1 MSQGGCDGPPL
12 DCIKPQVMTHCL
24 IWTASRNAS
33 LRGDTS
39 VAVFVMAHAR
49 CAALQMHHQQN
60 SPLVL
65 CDACPRSYHAMCLE
79 LDFHQLPEEGEWA
92 CPKCIEKETKQARR
106 EGRTIGW
113 VDLDLPTAALHD
125 TPSLCIRALR
135 MDISV
140 R

>member
-1 MSQGGCDGPPL
+1 MP
-12 DCIKPQVMTHCL
+12 
-24 IWTASRNAS
+24 
-33 LRGDTS
+33 
-39 VAVFVMAHAR
+39 
-49 CAALQMHHQQN
+49 QMHHQQN

-113 VDLDLPTAALHD
+113 VYLFFLLLLCNMHWLGHNSTVSGYLCAAVQSASLPSNLAQNSIGWHAH
-125 TPSLCIRALR
+125 PCRGP
-135 MDISV
+135 
-140 R
+140 

>member
-1 MSQGGCDGPPL
+1 
-12 DCIKPQVMTHCL
+12 
-24 IWTASRNAS
+24 
-33 LRGDTS
+33 
-39 VAVFVMAHAR
+39 
-49 CAALQMHHQQN
+49 MHHQQN

-113 VDLDLPTAALHD
+113 VRSHPPTAALHD
-125 TPSLCIRALR
+125 TPGCCIGALHL
-135 MDISV
+135 DVSV
-140 R
+140 RRCSLHLRCAIESMESLSWHVQLC

>member
-1 MSQGGCDGPPL
+1 MQ
-12 DCIKPQVMTHCL
+12 
-24 IWTASRNAS
+24 
-33 LRGDTS
+33 
-39 VAVFVMAHAR
+39 

-106 EGRTIGW
+106 EGRTVGW
-113 VDLDLPTAALHD
+113 VELRPSTAALQHA
-125 TPSLCIRALR
+125 SGWGIRALLL
-135 MDISV
+135 DLSV
-140 R
+140 QQCNLHLC

>member
-1 MSQGGCDGPPL
+1 
-12 DCIKPQVMTHCL
+12 
-24 IWTASRNAS
+24 
-33 LRGDTS
+33 
-39 VAVFVMAHAR
+39 
-49 CAALQMHHQQN
+49 MHHQQN

-125 TPSLCIRALR
+125 APGWCIRVLR
-135 MDISV
+135 MDIFV